1 MSLPL
6 SLPISD
12 AIHITQ
18 WPWRLKKKARSWA
31 RVAELRDGSLVTHLC
46 LSSPPAPRM
55 QVAEES
61 AILASQLHQMII
73 EQIIIPGPHFLCH
86 EAKQK

>member
-1 MSLPL
+1 MPSPL

-12 AIHITQ
+12 SICIYTMAVETQ
-18 WPWRLKKKARSWA
+18 KKAKPWA
-31 RVAELRDGSLVTHLC
+31 LVAELRGGNLATHLC
-46 LSSPPAPRM
+46 FSSPPAPSM

-61 AILASQLHQMII
+61 AILASQLHQMIT